1 MPLQQAFQLSLGQQ
15 FQMHKTTAAVEH
27 ASRSDLADLVVELT
41 RQLMIKDNVIRHLIK
56 NDTADL
62 SELMEPIESD
72 KN

>member
-1 MPLQQAFQLSLGQQ
+1 M
-15 FQMHKTTAAVEH
+15 
-27 ASRSDLADLVVELT
+27 VVELT

-62 SELMEPIESD
+62 SELMEPIDSG